1 MNFARELFS
10 KRNRVLL
17 KEMVKTDFK
26 LRYQGSVLG
35 ILWSVIKPMALF
47 LVMYVVFINFL
58 RFGATEPKASHF
70 AMQLLLAMVIWQ
82 FFSETVMQGMMSIV
96 SRGDLLRKIN
106 FPKVIVVIS
115 ASVGA
120 LISFGIN
127 LVVVVVLSLI
137 NGVQFNLSSVF
148 AVFPFIELYFFALG
162 LALLLGALFV
172 KFRDI
177 AHIWE
182 VAMQM
187 FMYSVPIIWPLSMII
202 DHHLLI
208 TKIILLNPLAQIIQ
222 DARNL
227 MIYSHATTTWGLINN
242 WFITI
247 IPIIITVFMFLIGLF
262 YFNKQSQKFAEEV

>member
-1 MNFARELFS
+1 MNFLKEIFS

-35 ILWSVIKPMALF
+35 ILWSVIKPLALF
-47 LVMYVVFINFL
+47 AVMYVVFINFL
-58 RFGATEPKASHF
+58 KFGATEPKAAHF
-70 AMQLLLAMVIWQ
+70 AMQLLLAMVVWQ

-106 FPKVIVVIS
+106 FPKIIVVIS

-120 LISFGIN
+120 LISFAIN
-127 LVVVVVLSLI
+127 LGVVVVLSLI
-137 NGVQFNLSSVF
+137 NGVHFRWEAIF
-148 AVFPFIELYFFALG
+148 AILPFIELYFFSLG

-182 VAMQM
+182 VVMQA
-187 FMYSVPIIWPLSMII
+187 FMYSVPIIWPLSMIMAG
-202 DHHLLI
+202 HLLI
-208 TKIILLNPLAQIIQ
+208 AKIILLNPLAQIIQ

-227 MIYSHATTTWGLINN
+227 MIYANATTTWGLIGR
-242 WFITI
+242 WYLMI
-247 IPIIITVFMFLIGLF
+247 IPIIIVVGLF
-262 YFNKQSQKFAEEV
+262 ALGIHYFDKQSQKFAEEV